1 MAFYK
6 STTRIHS
13 ILVTEFLAGGDLLE
27 RTSAPNYVLT
37 EEKCRNIVRQIT
49 RGVQFIHSR
58 RFIHLDLK
66 PFNIV
71 FSKKRDDFDL
81 RIIDF
86 GLARELGEAKSV
98 RTGMCGYGECF
109 LECLVWQEGYQLCRF
124 RRDSHFGLECRSGR
138 CKVLTSSQSRDMD
151 HSLVSVSSTMAIP
164 VMFFIFPGQSNTCHL
179 K

>member
-1 MAFYK
+1 MRNCEFVLQFVAFYK

-109 LECLVWQEGYQLCRF
+109 LDFFVRIFRF
-124 RRDSHFGLECRSGR
+124 
-138 CKVLTSSQSRDMD
+138 
-151 HSLVSVSSTMAIP
+151 
-164 VMFFIFPGQSNTCHL
+164 
-179 K
+179 